1 LSNHIGGVLSSQ
13 ENVKKSNYNVECD
26 RRKLNKQ
33 LTRSHTHPVIY
44 LQTRKKTEIVR
55 EGHLLF
61 EIYSS
66 RAYHPREQRALVS
79 ASAVATP
86 GICSSAPDPRPRFAL
101 SPPDGSHNYP
111 NGQLSAELN
120 GSKKRKHFHYFE
132 LLIGSPTKF
141 KYITINFVF
150 GFQLCLRNA
159 EREKYKEKNMY
170 IYQESCVGIFPVV
183 IGGKFS
189 T

>member
-1 LSNHIGGVLSSQ
+1 M
-13 ENVKKSNYNVECD
+13 
-26 RRKLNKQ
+26 
-33 LTRSHTHPVIY
+33 
-44 LQTRKKTEIVR
+44 
-55 EGHLLF
+55 F
-61 EIYSS
+61 EICSS
-66 RAYHPREQRALVS
+66 RAFHPREQRALVS

-159 EREKYKEKNMY
+159 EREKYKEKNY
-170 IYQESCVGIFPVV
+170 VHIRRELRRNFSRRDRRKIFDLIDVGFLFRRKSRP
-183 IGGKFS
+183 
-189 T
+189 